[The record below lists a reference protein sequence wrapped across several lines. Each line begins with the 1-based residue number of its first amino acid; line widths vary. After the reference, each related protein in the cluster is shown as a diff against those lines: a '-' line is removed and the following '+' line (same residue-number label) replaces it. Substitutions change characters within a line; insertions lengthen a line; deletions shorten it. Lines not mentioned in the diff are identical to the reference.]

1 MKIQQAEIYNLFC
14 IRFKTVPITKSGI
27 VIFKILRKTGVPELP
42 PQRKKKGDLTIQIH
56 DLPI

>member
-1 MKIQQAEIYNLFC
+1 MMKIQQAEIYNLFC
-14 IRFKTVPITKSGI
+14 IIFKTVPITKSGI

-42 PQRKKKGDLTIQIH
+42 PQRKKGDLTIQIH